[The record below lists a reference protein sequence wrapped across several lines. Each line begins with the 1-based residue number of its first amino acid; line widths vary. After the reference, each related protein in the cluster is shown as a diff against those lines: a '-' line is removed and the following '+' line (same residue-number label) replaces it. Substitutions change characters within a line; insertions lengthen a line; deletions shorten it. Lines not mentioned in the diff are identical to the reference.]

1 MLRVV
6 RVEDVATILRALNE
20 AEARYLIVGGIA
32 VVAHGYV
39 RYTADLDIVLN
50 LERNNILRAMS
61 ALEAI
66 GYRPLIPV
74 QAIDFADESLR
85 RSWKED
91 KGMIVFQ
98 VADLR
103 RPDTRLDIF
112 VTEPFDFDEEFAQA
126 KWEDVGG
133 IAAPVLRVETLIEM
147 KRAVARDK
155 DLIDVD
161 ALLKIVESRRA

>member
-1 MLRVV
+1 MSRS
-6 RVEDVATILRALNE
+6 VA
-20 AEARYLIVGGIA
+20 
-32 VVAHGYV
+32 
-39 RYTADLDIVLN
+39 
-50 LERNNILRAMS
+50 
-61 ALEAI
+61 
-66 GYRPLIPV
+66 
-74 QAIDFADESLR
+74 
-85 RSWKED
+85 
-91 KGMIVFQ
+91 GMIVFQ